1 MLKKISH
8 IILVVLMLIS
18 TMGMTISMHFCRH
31 QLYDIAFFGQAK
43 SCCCATHM
51 ETSPKGHHCHMEHD
65 HTNDCENETI
75 HLHKVDNFIYSDT
88 NIHFEQVSLST
99 LFSFFVTLIHFDFTS
114 TVNKVEFFNY
124 NFSPPN
130 VKVVLALLQT
140 YLI

>member
-1 MLKKISH
+1 MLKKIGH
-8 IILVVLMLIS
+8 IMLVLLLLIS

-31 QLYDIAFFGQAK
+31 HLYDIAFFGQAK

-51 ETSPKGHHCHMEHD
+51 EASSKKHHCDVEH
-65 HTNDCENETI
+65 HHSNDCENETI
-75 HLHKVDNFIYSDT
+75 HMHKVDNFTTSDA
-88 NIHFEQVSLST
+88 NFHFEEVSLST
-99 LFSFFVTLIHFDFTS
+99 LYTFFVTLIQFES
-114 TVNKVEFFNY
+114 SSIVKKVEFFDC